1 MSDMKKMNDSNHYK
15 EDGFAK
21 NDFWT
26 TYEIEK
32 TGSSNGAAAK
42 LMLEV
47 FDSVRAWSEREG
59 NGKCGIRTRTI

>member
-1 MSDMKKMNDSNHYK
+1 MKKMNDSNHYK

-32 TGSSNGAAAK
+32 TGSPNGAAAK

-47 FDSVRAWSEREG
+47 FDSVRAWS
-59 NGKCGIRTRTI
+59 